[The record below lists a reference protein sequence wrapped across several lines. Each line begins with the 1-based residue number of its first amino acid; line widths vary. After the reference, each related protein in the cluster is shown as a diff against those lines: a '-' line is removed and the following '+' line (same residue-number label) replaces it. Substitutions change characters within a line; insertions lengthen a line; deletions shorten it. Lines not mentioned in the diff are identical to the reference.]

1 MQQNHFTII
10 SAIQRLS
17 CHFPLDSH
25 SNSLAPQVSSL
36 RYEILLLARVTEFFV
51 TEDMPPWHID
61 VLIVIVLLAV
71 LLLLFALGCDSLK
84 RSLISVM
91 LDVAM
96 QLLHLLSNRNY
107 IRSI

>member
-1 MQQNHFTII
+1 M
-10 SAIQRLS
+10 
-17 CHFPLDSH
+17 
-25 SNSLAPQVSSL
+25 
-36 RYEILLLARVTEFFV
+36 RYDILLLARVTEFFV